1 MPPKKLAYST
11 KTQALSAHISDLAYK
26 LGPGA
31 KLPTMQQLSAELG
44 ISVMTLNRALS
55 ELEAQNIVVRRQGSG
70 TYVNEKLG
78 LKTVGL
84 VYDRELIG
92 ASASPFGELLL
103 REAGRRAHENGEKFS
118 LYLSEPSPSGLPV
131 HDDLSED
138 IRERKMSGLLLMS
151 GQIPAIKWLLKQRLP
166 LVSLSYSPLTPYHV
180 RIFHAQTAYLG
191 ALELAR
197 RGAKRIAL
205 WMPSGVGLGRAAGQ
219 TSFEELDYFKK
230 ALQESGIQFDEKLVW
245 NLERLDDDLKS
256 NGLSNQAQ
264 GLDAAYAVFAPE
276 NKANWPD
283 GVVILDDM
291 MTRGALTAMS
301 QIGVVPARDV
311 QIATHT
317 NTGSQTLFGYDK
329 SLVFLDIDPAQVAAA
344 MFEMLETLM
353 ANETPE
359 NAVVSIA
366 PTLRLSA

>member
-1 MPPKKLAYST
+1 MPPKKLAYAT

-31 KLPTMQQLSAELG
+31 KLPTMQQLSADLG

-92 ASASPFGELLL
+92 SSVSPFGELLL
-103 REAGRRAHENGEKFS
+103 REAGRRADEHGEKFS

-151 GQIPAIKWLLKQRLP
+151 HHGAAIKWLVKQKLP
-166 LVSLSYSPLTPYHV
+166 LVSLSYLPLTPYRV
-180 RIFHAQTAYLG
+180 RIHHAQTAYLG

-197 RGAKRIAL
+197 RGAKKIAL
-205 WMPSGVGLGRAAGQ
+205 WTPAGVGIGRARDEN
-219 TSFEELDYFKK
+219 SFEELDFFRR
-230 ALQESGIQFDEKLVW
+230 ALDESGVKFDEKLVF
-245 NLERLDDDLKS
+245 NLENLSDDLKS
-256 NGLSNQAQ
+256 GSSNQEQ
-264 GLDAAYAVFAPE
+264 GLDAAYSVFAPE
-276 NKANWPD
+276 NRENWPD

-311 QIATHT
+311 LIATHT
-317 NTGSQTLFGYDK
+317 NCGSQTLFGYDK
-329 SLVFLDIDPAQVAAA
+329 SLVFLDIDPAEVAAA

-353 ANETPE
+353 SGQTPE
-359 NAVVSIA
+359 ADVVSIA
-366 PTLRLSA
+366 PRLRV

>member
-11 KTQALSAHISDLAYK
+11 KTQALSAHISELAHK

-78 LKTVGL
+78 LKAVGL
-84 VYDRELIG
+84 VYDRALIG

-103 REAGRRAHENGEKFS
+103 REAGRRAHEHGEKFS

-131 HDDLSED
+131 HEDLSED
-138 IRERKMSGLLLMS
+138 VRERKLSGLLVMS
-151 GQIPAIKWLLKQRLP
+151 AQIPAIKWLVKQKLP
-166 LVSLSYSPLTPYHV
+166 LVSLSYSPVTPYRV

-205 WMPSGVGLGRAAGQ
+205 WLPAGVGLGRDKEGD
-219 TSFEELDYFKK
+219 SFEELDYFKQ
-230 ALQESGIQFDEKLVW
+230 ALKESGVKYDEKLVW
-245 NLERLDDDLKS
+245 NFDNLNTGFHSEKS
-256 NGLSNQAQ
+256 NQEQ
-264 GLDAAYAVFAPE
+264 GLDAANAVFATE
-276 NKANWPD
+276 NKKSYPD
-283 GVVILDDM
+283 GIVILDDM

-301 QIGVVPARDV
+301 QIGVVPNRDV
-311 QIATHT
+311 LIATHT
-317 NTGSQTLFGYDK
+317 NIGSQTLFGYDK

-344 MFEMLETLM
+344 MFELLETQM
-353 ANETPE
+353 AGETPE
-359 NAVVSIA
+359 SSVVSIA
-366 PTLRLSA
+366 PVLRA